1 MQRTALPSP
10 GRRGAGPAARA
21 AARTPAGAPAAVL
34 ALQRTAGNRATG
46 AALARMAA
54 PRRLVQRMAP
64 CPRSLRDS
72 DPPPPGWKPYFG
84 DTSVFHCG
92 FHTILEDRPAS
103 PSDPMNECVYD
114 HSGTLV
120 DDSHPYAGC
129 KGTPDQYDSK
139 KDPIKHATIDSGG
152 IVRQGV
158 PAAAESLKHAV
169 VEPVADWLGGLERDI
184 RRLYGA
190 P

>member
-1 MQRTALPSP
+1 VTRATLTTAAS
-10 GRRGAGPAARA
+10 RRPATERAAPAAR
-21 AARTPAGAPAAVL
+21 RSPAAAVL
-34 ALQRTAGNRATG
+34 ALQRSAGNAATG
-46 AALARMAA
+46 RMLQRMAA
-54 PRRLVQRMAP
+54 
-64 CPRSLRDS
+64 CPSHVGDA
-72 DPPPPGWKPYFG
+72 DPVPPGWKPYFG

-92 FHTILEDRPAS
+92 FRTILEDRAPAAG
-103 PSDPMNECVYD
+103 DPMNECVYD

-152 IVRQGV
+152 IVRAGA
-158 PAAAESLKHAV
+158 PAFADSVKHAV
-169 VEPVADWLGGLERDI
+169 VEPVAEWLGGLDRDI

>member
-1 MQRTALPSP
+1 VTRATLTTAAS
-10 GRRGAGPAARA
+10 RRPATERA
-21 AARTPAGAPAAVL
+21 TPAPARSPAAAVL
-34 ALQRTAGNRATG
+34 ALQRSAGNAATG
-46 AALARMAA
+46 RMLQRMAA
-54 PRRLVQRMAP
+54 
-64 CPRSLRDS
+64 CPSHLGDA
-72 DPPPPGWKPYFG
+72 DPVPPGWKPYFG

-92 FHTILEDRPAS
+92 FRTILEDRAPAAG
-103 PSDPMNECVYD
+103 DPMNECVYD

-152 IVRQGV
+152 IVRAGA
-158 PAAAESLKHAV
+158 PAFADSVKHAV
-169 VEPVADWLGGLERDI
+169 VEPVAEWLGGLDRDI